1 MEHQSEN
8 LSIKQNAIIESKYKL
23 HLVAIM
29 IFFTWKDH
37 PTIHPSPSYR
47 QHKFHFSGIIVAHS
61 VQFEFC
67 SDSVRQLVT
76 QPEEAMELPIII
88 PLLVASTV
96 LWTGVDS
103 GLCAHK
109 ELDTD
114 SKEIITSLDNKLTSF
129 ESILSQVDNNLK
141 LLNEKS
147 LVWDL
152 FRHHVDSWNDRI
164 KALDD
169 KIDLIKR
176 TQEES
181 KIVETKLTSLEFT
194 LNHIL
199 SKVVYLSDNRYDSK
213 CCSVTP
219 PVDSHQ
225 KIITLEK
232 EIKREITTRLSNI
245 LRHVLNIENGNC
257 RLNRMNV
264 SSVVVGPKNTVQVV
278 QPVDTLRVLYEKVE
292 NFTNQ
297 FNVKQFTAIGKKNSK
312 LLDELIA
319 SIRKVDARAKDMQ
332 NEQKLSSNYCQSVA
346 GKIMTFTS
354 SSGALLE
361 KIENIV
367 SNMQSKLAAGEDEE
381 DVNDSMSST
390 TTTYGEDSIEQQ
402 DGSVENGKVFRYII
416 MYRF

>member
-1 MEHQSEN
+1 ME
-8 LSIKQNAIIESKYKL
+8 LSI
-23 HLVAIM
+23 
-29 IFFTWKDH
+29 
-37 PTIHPSPSYR
+37 
-47 QHKFHFSGIIVAHS
+47 
-61 VQFEFC
+61 
-67 SDSVRQLVT
+67 
-76 QPEEAMELPIII
+76 III
-88 PLLVASTV
+88 PFLIASTV

-109 ELDTD
+109 ELDSD

-213 CCSVTP
+213 CCSSLSSPSSQP
-219 PVDSHQ
+219 PNDSHQ

-297 FNVKQFTAIGKKNSK
+297 FNVKQFTALGKKNSK
-312 LLDELIA
+312 MLDELVG

-332 NEQKLSSNYCQSVA
+332 NEQKLSSNYCQSMS

-354 SSGALLE
+354 SSGVLLKNIE
-361 KIENIV
+361 KIV

-381 DVNDSMSST
+381 DENDSMSST
-390 TTTYGEDSIEQQ
+390 TISYGEDSIEQQ
-402 DGSVENGKVFRYII
+402 DRSGEDGNVSFIFIFTPSGNQIRISY
-416 MYRF
+416 